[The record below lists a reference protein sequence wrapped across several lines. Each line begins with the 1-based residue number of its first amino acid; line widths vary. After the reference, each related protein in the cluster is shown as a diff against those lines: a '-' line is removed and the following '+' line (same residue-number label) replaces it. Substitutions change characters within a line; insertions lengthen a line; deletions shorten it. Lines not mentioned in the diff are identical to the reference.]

1 MQAGSLDVSD
11 RLKMA
16 GLRPTRQRLML
27 GSLLWSGDDRHVTAE
42 QLHTES
48 RDANMQVSMATV
60 YNTLHQFVDAKL
72 LREVIV
78 DGGRSY
84 FDTNTAPHHHFLFEQ
99 TGHLQDIPADK
110 ISFPNIPVPDGCCE
124 KYIASVEVII
134 RVSPHDEAACKAAM
148 HA

>member
-1 MQAGSLDVSD
+1 MQADSLDVSD
-11 RLKMA
+11 RLKTA

-48 RDANMQVSMATV
+48 REANMQVSMATV

-99 TGHLQDIPADK
+99 TGHLQDIPADQ
-110 ISFPNIPVPDGCCE
+110 INLTQIPLPEGCCE
-124 KYIASVEVII
+124 KYISSVDVII
-134 RVSPHDEAACKAAM
+134 RVRSHEAAACV
-148 HA
+148 